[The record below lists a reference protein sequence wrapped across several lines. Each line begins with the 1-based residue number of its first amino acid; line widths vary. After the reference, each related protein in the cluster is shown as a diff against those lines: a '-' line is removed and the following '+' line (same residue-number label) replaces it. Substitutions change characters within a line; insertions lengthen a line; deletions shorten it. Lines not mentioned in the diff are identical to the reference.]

1 MLTAES
7 TLAAPVLLLLVPLLL
22 FTEHEYTEANL
33 RFEHLKGRDRHMVGA
48 LSSSRDFEVHLALV
62 QRTVLTNIEEDSDP
76 YRENKPCRYGY
87 RYDYD
92 SEDEDEENED
102 EEERNEDADS
112 RAAEVRY
119 RCDCLK
125 RLAQADSTKDAGH
138 S

>member
-1 MLTAES
+1 VLTAES
-7 TLAAPVLLLLVPLLL
+7 TLAARVLLLLVPLLL

-76 YRENKPCRYGY
+76 YGENKRCRYG
-87 RYDYD
+87 YD

-119 RCDCLK
+119 RCDCFK
-125 RLAQADSTKDAGH
+125 RLARPGSTKDAGH